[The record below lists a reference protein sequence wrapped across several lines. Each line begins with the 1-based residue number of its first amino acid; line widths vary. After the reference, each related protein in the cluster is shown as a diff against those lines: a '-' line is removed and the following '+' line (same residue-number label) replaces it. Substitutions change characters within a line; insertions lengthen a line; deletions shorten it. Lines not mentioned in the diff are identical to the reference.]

1 MRRQQTILQ
10 QCYIAVRQRPFVR
23 RQMKVCAVTP
33 DLSGAAWREVLVI
46 GETQRR
52 CHERSVHHQISR
64 WVAGQCLTERQ
75 ALQKAAELF
84 DTYGPDSEIEIYLNE
99 LSAESILY
107 SREWMRQWN
116 GLRLGHR

>member
-1 MRRQQTILQ
+1 MPNRRVMTDQ
-10 QCYIAVRQRPFVR
+10 YIIKSEAESP
-23 RQMKVCAVTP
+23 
-33 DLSGAAWREVLVI
+33 
-46 GETQRR
+46 
-52 CHERSVHHQISR
+52 VH
-64 WVAGQCLTERQ
+64 CLTERQ

-84 DTYGPDSEIEIYLNE
+84 DRYGPDADIEIYLNE